1 MQMIPH
7 MLARGW
13 RILVQIVD
21 NSVAV
26 QFVWFLGNWAAIVL
40 GVLTSQS
47 VGLLIGAAMPKFE
60 TAQTT
65 ATIVILS
72 FMLAS
77 GFWIQ
82 QIPSF
87 LFWLKCAA
95 AQFSACSCC
104 EPAVN
109 QQLRLA
115 ARSAC
120 MHQRVHTHHSGT
132 GTCLLCIGLTHC
144 WQRSSFLVGRLLT
157 AT

>member
-1 MQMIPH
+1 MFVEI
-7 MLARGW
+7 AG
-13 RILVQIVD
+13 IV
-21 NSVAV
+21 SAV
-26 QFVWFLGNWAAIVL
+26 QFGWFLANWAAIVL

-87 LFWLKCAA
+87 LFWLKCV
-95 AQFSACSCC
+95 
-104 EPAVN
+104 PP
-109 QQLRLA
+109 R
-115 ARSAC
+115 
-120 MHQRVHTHHSGT
+120 TPPD
-132 GTCLLCIGLTHC
+132 
-144 WQRSSFLVGRLLT
+144 RSS
-157 AT
+157 

>member
-1 MQMIPH
+1 M
-7 MLARGW
+7 
-13 RILVQIVD
+13 
-21 NSVAV
+21 VASTRLTHPLLFADV
-26 QFVWFLGNWAAIVL
+26 SGCLQFVWFLANWAAIVL

-47 VGLLIGAAMPKFE
+47 VGLLIGAAMPQFE

-95 AQFSACSCC
+95 TLSNECKASI
-104 EPAVN
+104 
-109 QQLRLA
+109 A
-115 ARSAC
+115 AFTRGHWS
-120 MHQRVHTHHSGT
+120 
-132 GTCLLCIGLTHC
+132 
-144 WQRSSFLVGRLLT
+144 WW
-157 AT
+157 